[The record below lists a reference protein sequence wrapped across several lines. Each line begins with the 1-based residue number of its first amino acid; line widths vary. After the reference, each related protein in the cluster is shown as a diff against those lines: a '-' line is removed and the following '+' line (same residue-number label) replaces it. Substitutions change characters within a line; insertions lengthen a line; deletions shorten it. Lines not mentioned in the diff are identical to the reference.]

1 MYLTACDPGT
11 GHIPRNFREYSNQ
24 KPRKIIRSNAAIDC
38 SVQSNANNPAGIEK
52 GNQRYIDVLMD
63 PNDKNRKKSLTI
75 KTKIM
80 KTILSILLIC
90 AFIPAM
96 SQNTR
101 LNGYAIYAF
110 DDKFDSYYSGT
121 DYYEGKFKGGLQWG
135 IGIEFLPQ
143 AVQGIELL
151 YLNQQTT
158 APTRYWAP
166 GQITEK
172 TTNFDVGFN
181 WIMLAGNRYV
191 SKPGSKVEGFGGGML
206 GAVIINVE
214 NPDNGSDNS
223 ATKFAWGLKLGAN
236 IWASEK
242 MAIKL
247 QGQLMSAVQG
257 AGGGLY
263 FGTGGAGAG
272 VSTYSSML
280 QFGLGGGLS
289 FKLGGTKT
297 K

>member
-1 MYLTACDPGT
+1 VDEVD
-11 GHIPRNFREYSNQ
+11 N
-24 KPRKIIRSNAAIDC
+24 
-38 SVQSNANNPAGIEK
+38 
-52 GNQRYIDVLMD
+52 
-63 PNDKNRKKSLTI
+63 NRKKSLTI
-75 KTKIM
+75 KTKNM
-80 KTILSILLIC
+80 KPILSILLIC
-90 AFIPAM
+90 FFIPAV

-101 LNGYAIYAF
+101 LNGYAVYAF

-135 IGIEFLPQ
+135 IGLEFLPQ

-181 WIMLAGNRYV
+181 WIMLAGNRYIQ
-191 SKPGSKVEGFGGGML
+191 KPGSKVEGFGGAML

-214 NPDNGSDNS
+214 NPDNGTDNS

-236 IWASEK
+236 IWASDK
-242 MAIKL
+242 MGIKL

-289 FKLGGTKT
+289 FKLGGTKA

>member
-1 MYLTACDPGT
+1 MYFTACDPRT
-11 GHIPRNFREYSNQ
+11 GSIARNFREYTEQ
-24 KPRKIIRSNAAIDC
+24 KPFEIVPTNAAIGW
-38 SVQSNANNPAGIEK
+38 SVQSNANNTTGIEIARQEYA
-52 GNQRYIDVLMD
+52 GVVIV
-63 PNDKNRKKSLTI
+63 PFDKNRKKSLTI
-75 KTKIM
+75 KTKNM
-80 KTILSILLIC
+80 KPILSILLIC
-90 AFIPAM
+90 FFIPAL

-101 LNGYAIYAF
+101 LNGYAVYAF

-121 DYYEGKFKGGLQWG
+121 DYYEGKFKAGLQWG
-135 IGIEFLPQ
+135 IGLEFLPQ
-143 AVQGIELL
+143 VVQGIELL

-181 WIMLAGNRYV
+181 WIMLAGNRYIQ
-191 SKPGSKVEGFGGGML
+191 KPGSKVEGFGGAML

-214 NPDNGSDNS
+214 NPDNGTDNS

-236 IWASEK
+236 IWASDK

-289 FKLGGTKT
+289 FKLGGAKA

>member
-1 MYLTACDPGT
+1 MYFTALDPRT
-11 GHIPRNFREYSNQ
+11 GPIARNFREHTEQ
-24 KPRKIIRSNAAIDC
+24 KPAEIIPTNAAIGW
-38 SVQSNANNPAGIEK
+38 SVQSNANNATGIETARHEYT
-52 GNQRYIDVLMD
+52 GMLMV
-63 PNDKNRKKSLTI
+63 PFDKNRKKSLTI
-75 KTKIM
+75 KTKNM
-80 KTILSILLIC
+80 KPILSILLIC
-90 AFIPAM
+90 FFIPAV

-101 LNGYAIYAF
+101 LNGYAVYAF

-121 DYYEGKFKGGLQWG
+121 DYYEGKFKAGLQWG
-135 IGIEFLPQ
+135 IGLEFLPQ
-143 AVQGIELL
+143 VVQGIELL

-181 WIMLAGNRYV
+181 WIMLAGNRYIQ
-191 SKPGSKVEGFGGGML
+191 KPGSKVEGFGGAMV

-289 FKLGGTKT
+289 FKLGGAKA